1 MYSTGMAAAF
11 TADSFVVDTDTY
23 LFESIQASN
32 FSLRDSSSAYAV
44 SPASTNSTSS
54 DTYSFGDLLPLFS
67 TPSKIG
73 IYASVFHKGET
84 ILDVTVPDWYEDRI
98 YPSNGSSPSYFFD
111 SNHGVFYFTTSVPSQ
126 INGGTVESLGTP
138 CFNLSNKSFSRRFI
152 IDLDLSSM
160 GSFNSFSLSG
170 ILATTADT
178 CLNSPIQSLGI
189 AFPESFSIEVN
200 GSVYR
205 NIILNGSSSQI
216 ELSDFIYSGS
226 SPVTSIRFYIDFSL
240 RTFSYTS
247 DRLRAR
253 VNLNSD
259 STLSLSVLSD
269 NNVLD
274 GFNDNAQNAI
284 NQQEAIESQWT
295 GSMTDNFNNL
305 SLSDFT
311 FPVAA
316 VNGFSL
322 ISGIFN
328 DLWNAMGDF
337 RIVYVFP
344 LTLGVVLLLIGRLS
358 RTSVKRSSG
367 RGDDD
372 A

>member
-1 MYSTGMAAAF
+1 MYSSGTAAAF
-11 TADSFVVDTDTY
+11 TSDSFVIDTDPY

-32 FSLRDSSSAYAV
+32 FSLRDSASTYVVSTTSGGSDSSELSLINGSPTLVSGPDAVLNGPATDLGVPNYQIITPTYPDLHLDDWGTLVSSAGFIVPKPSNPSYDDYNKVTFPVGSFEFSYDV
-44 SPASTNSTSS
+44 SSYNSSS
-54 DTYSFGDLLPLFS
+54 VYFYGEFIPY
-67 TPSKIG
+67 IG
-73 IYASVFHKGET
+73 I
-84 ILDVTVPDWYEDRI
+84 W
-98 YPSNGSSPSYFFD
+98 NGSFLGLSSFALDIFIDGSLYRTYNSD
-111 SNHGVFYFTTSVPSQ
+111 SLV
-126 INGGTVESLGTP
+126 
-138 CFNLSNKSFSRRFI
+138 
-152 IDLDLSSM
+152 LDL
-160 GSFNSFSLSG
+160 GGYL
-170 ILATTADT
+170 
-178 CLNSPIQSLGI
+178 
-189 AFPESFSIEVN
+189 
-200 GSVYR
+200 
-205 NIILNGSSSQI
+205 
-216 ELSDFIYSGS
+216 YSGS
-226 SPVTSIRFYIDFSL
+226 SSISTISFRVHDMEGIDSSVSTGSQLYF
-240 RTFSYTS
+240 
-247 DRLRAR
+247 
-253 VNLNSD
+253 NIGLNSNCTACI
-259 STLSLSVLSD
+259 SFLSD
-269 NNVLD
+269 TEILN
-274 GFNDNAQNAI
+274 GFNNNAQDAM

-295 GSMTDNFNNL
+295 GSMTENFNNL